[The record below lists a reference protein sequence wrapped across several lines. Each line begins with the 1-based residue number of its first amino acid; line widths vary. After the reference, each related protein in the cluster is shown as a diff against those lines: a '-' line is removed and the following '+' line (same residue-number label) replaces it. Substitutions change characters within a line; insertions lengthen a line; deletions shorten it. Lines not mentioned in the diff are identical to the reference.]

1 MHVLEATA
9 SKPGPD
15 GNAEQTRVETVRLE
29 LRDAQPSGRP
39 YRHLEGRA
47 VPYDTWENV
56 GWFLEQHVAGSF
68 ERSTKGLGG
77 KNAPLLLFHD
87 NRSWPVGHAESW
99 THDSD
104 GMWGVWRLDGGEPA
118 QRAAQMAAD
127 GHLTGLSVGFQPIR
141 SKWELVDDWD
151 PDADEDHM
159 DRVSR
164 IESRLVE
171 VSITP
176 TPAFQDAQITLVRHQ
191 ARYSREARRAA
202 RGETEKDRWLAIRD
216 RLRSGV

>member
-1 MHVLEATA
+1 
-9 SKPGPD
+9 
-15 GNAEQTRVETVRLE
+15 VETVRLE
-29 LRDAQPSGRP
+29 LRDAHPSGRP

-68 ERSTKGLGG
+68 ERSTKGGSG

-99 THDSD
+99 THESD
-104 GMWGVWRLDGGEPA
+104 GMHGVWRLNATPEA
-118 QRAAQMAAD
+118 QKAAQMASD
-127 GHLTGLSVGFQPIR
+127 GDLTGLSIGFQPIH

-151 PDADEDHM
+151 PEADADHM

-164 IESRLVE
+164 LESRLIE

-176 TPAFQDAQITLVRHQ
+176 TPAFQDAQVTLVRHQ
-191 ARYSREARRAA
+191 ARYSREARRQV
-202 RGETEKDRWLAIRD
+202 RGETEKDRWLAELG
-216 RLRSGV
+216 RLKSGV